1 MAYIFD
7 SGKLSCFLF
16 LVVFALNLL
25 PAFAPPTWTAMSFV
39 GLAIPDINF
48 LWIAL
53 VAAVAA
59 TCGRIV
65 LAKASYLVLR
75 QRWLS
80 EETRRNVDTIKVG
93 IENRPVMAFSTVLGY
108 ALSPLPSNYLF
119 IAYGLTSLP
128 IAFVALPFFVGR
140 LLSYAFWLK
149 TASTVGDRLDLDW
162 FDSAYYF
169 VGYFLLSQLLL
180 VPIIYAFT
188 KIDWRSV
195 FAEKRFRWSQKP
207 R

>member
-1 MAYIFD
+1 
-7 SGKLSCFLF
+7 
-16 LVVFALNLL
+16 
-25 PAFAPPTWTAMSFV
+25 MSFV

-48 LWIAL
+48 VWIAL

-65 LAKASYLVLR
+65 LAKASYLLLR
-75 QRWLS
+75 RRWLS
-80 EETRRNVDTIKVG
+80 EETRRNVDTIRVG
-93 IENRPVMAFSTVLGY
+93 IESRPVVTFSTVLGY

-128 IAFVALPFFVGR
+128 IAFVALPFFIGR

-149 TASTVGDRLDLDW
+149 TASAVGDRLDLDW

-188 KIDWRSV
+188 QIDWRRV
-195 FAEKRFRWSQKP
+195 FTEKRVRWLRKAE
-207 R
+207 